1 MSDSTVY
8 IGLDTHKKEHKAA
21 VFAPGCDQPQEWTV
35 RNESA
40 EIERWVRRM
49 QRKFP
54 LHEIRVAYEAGVCG
68 FDLQRRIRRPGVECK
83 VIAPSLIPVRPGQRV
98 HTDRRDAA
106 GIGRYLRSGELTE
119 VHPPNEQQEALR
131 DLCRVR
137 EAAVEDLRRTRQRVL
152 KFLLRRGLQYTGSK
166 HWTQGHLAWLGGIRL
181 EAPLAQE
188 VLGGLLLEME
198 HRQERVGQWDRR
210 LQAVAQEEEHRQPVG
225 WLRCLQGVDTITAI
239 CLLAELYSFGR
250 FPSPRQLMSY
260 LGMTPSEDSSGP
272 TVRKGPIT
280 KAGNRRVRRLL
291 TEAAWHQRHR
301 ATASK
306 ALRARREG
314 QPAWAIAIAQKAQE
328 RLHRRFGRLSQR
340 GMPANKVVMAVARE
354 MAGFVWALLQG
365 PPPPGL
371 PPAVRESGHCRR
383 VRLSPGASRQAAGR
397 KPAGG
402 PPEGGPPVPVGRLAA
417 LGSLASVALSSAKAK
432 PLYRDHR

>member
-1 MSDSTVY
+1 MSDSTVF
-8 IGLDTHKKEHKAA
+8 IGLDTHKKDHKAA
-21 VFAPGCDQPQEWTV
+21 LFVPGSDAPQEGTI
-35 RNESA
+35 RNEPA
-40 EIERWVRRM
+40 QIERWVRRL

-54 LHEIRVAYEAGVCG
+54 SQAIVVAYEAGVCG
-68 FDLQRRIRRPGVECK
+68 FDLQRRIRRPGVDCK
-83 VIAPSLIPVRPGQRV
+83 VIAPSLIPIRPGQRV

-106 GIGRYLRSGELTE
+106 GIGRYLRDGQLTE
-119 VHPPNEQQEALR
+119 VFAPNEQQEALR
-131 DLCRVR
+131 DLCRSR

-198 HRQERVGQWDRR
+198 HRQERVAQGDRR
-210 LQAVAQEEEHRQPVG
+210 LQAVAQEPEYRQAVG

-260 LGMTPSEDSSGP
+260 LGMTPSEDSSGLA
-272 TVRKGPIT
+272 VRKGPIT

-291 TEAAWHQRHR
+291 TEAAWHPRHR
-301 ATASK
+301 STASK
-306 ALRARREG
+306 ALRSRREG

-365 PPPPGL
+365 PPSPGVPGAL
-371 PPAVRESGHCRR
+371 RESRKRR
-383 VRLSPGASRQAAGR
+383 TVRLSPGAPGR
-397 KPAGG
+397 GPAGG
-402 PPEGGPPVPVGRLAA
+402 PPEGRPPVPVGRLAA

-432 PLYRDHR
+432 PSYREHR